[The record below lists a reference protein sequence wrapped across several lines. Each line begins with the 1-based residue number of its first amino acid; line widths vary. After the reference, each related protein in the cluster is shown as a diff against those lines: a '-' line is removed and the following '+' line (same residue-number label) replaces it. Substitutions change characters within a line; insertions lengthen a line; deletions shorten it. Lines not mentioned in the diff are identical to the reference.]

1 MRRSLRAAGIAAVIS
16 LVVLTQSTPVA
27 ALGVGAYHILPLPG
41 YYAKTGRLPP
51 GGGDGPLNYYGG
63 SVFESVKVVSVMWG
77 SGVNQQ
83 TVQQIPAFS
92 AAMVNSTYMDQLSPQ
107 YDTFLRGINHHKG
120 TKQHIQRGSY
130 LGQVQIA
137 PHNTSLSLTDADV
150 QNELRYQIKHGALP
164 LNDLDTLYMIYFPS
178 NVTINIDGLIS
189 CQQFGAYHFAK
200 NDTKLASNNVFY
212 SVEPECGAGFD
223 FLTFAASHEFIEAT
237 TDNVP
242 TPGSNPDF
250 PQAWNDVHGEEAGD
264 LCGDAGTLSDG
275 THSWTV
281 TQYYLN
287 TIEACSTGNYQS
299 P

>member
-1 MRRSLRAAGIAAVIS
+1 MFASRTMAACAAAVTIA
-16 LVVLTQSTPVA
+16 LAAAPVQA
-27 ALGVGAYHILPLPG
+27 EKYGNYHILPTPA
-41 YYAKTGRLPP
+41 YIAKTGRAPIQ
-51 GGGDGPLNYYGG
+51 DSGPMFYYGG
-63 SVFESVKVVSVMWG
+63 SVFESVKVISVLWG
-77 SGVNQQ
+77 PNVPSA
-83 TVQQIPAFS
+83 TVDNIPEFTTAL
-92 AAMVNSTYMDQLSPQ
+92 VNSTYVDQLSPQ
-107 YDTFLRGINHHKG
+107 YDTFLRGVNGHHG
-120 TKQHIQRGSY
+120 TKQHIARGSF
-130 LGQVQIA
+130 LGQIQIT
-137 PHNTSLSLTDADV
+137 PHNTSSSLTDADV
-150 QNELRYQIKHGALP
+150 QAELRYQIKHGVLP
-164 LNDLDTLYMIYFPS
+164 IQDLSTLYMVYFPS
-178 NVTINIDGLIS
+178 SVTINLDGLIS
-189 CQQFGAYHFAK
+189 CQDFGAYHFAK

-242 TPGSNPDF
+242 TPGSIPDF
-250 PQAWNDVHGEEAGD
+250 PQAWNDVNGEEAGD